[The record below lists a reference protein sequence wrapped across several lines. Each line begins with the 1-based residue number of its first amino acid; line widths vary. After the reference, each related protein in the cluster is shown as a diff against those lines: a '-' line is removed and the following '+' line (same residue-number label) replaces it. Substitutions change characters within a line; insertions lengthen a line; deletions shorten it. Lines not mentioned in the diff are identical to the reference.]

1 MKFSGSK
8 IELMTVVS
16 ICVLLLFLEAQ
27 FGALSA
33 AAALIGRYIPWTKTY
48 LIAVGI
54 ALWIG
59 MVVYSLRR
67 RYELS
72 REITAYKTLQS
83 EFEVAVIT
91 DKMTG
96 LPNRQGLE
104 IYLRA
109 MALSLAGD
117 QELMLIGI
125 LFSNLKMIAN
135 VQGFEIANA
144 IAMDVTDRL
153 VSRVHVPELVASVN
167 GEQFYLLLKD
177 DSRALGERA
186 SALIAALAE
195 NLRSID
201 LVNGPNLPL
210 ALHIG
215 VATLSRCPKN
225 TQSPIAAEIIRR
237 CDLAVHEAAQRGSG
251 AVVYFDAT
259 MEKSIDRR
267 GVIEASLDE
276 AIRGGQIEPHFQPLI
291 DLSDGSIAGF
301 EVLARWSH
309 PAIGQIPPAVFIPI
323 ATESGR
329 LEEMTL
335 AILDSACRS
344 AVEWTGDFRLAFNI
358 SPKSLNNDRF
368 MDEFVRTSKATGF
381 STRRMEVEITE
392 DAFVQDAFIL
402 SKPINKLKTEGM
414 SLAIDDFGTGYSSLR
429 HLQILPFDKIKI
441 DQSFIRDMTAD
452 PESRKIVEAI
462 VGLGRSMGLTTV
474 AEGIEGEEQRAIL
487 EDIGCKIGQGYL
499 FAKAMPAGQ
508 VMNFIR
514 AQNNAA
520 SGRPRLVKAASA

>member
-117 QELMLIGI
+117 QDLMLIGI

-167 GEQFYLLLKD
+167 GEQY
-177 DSRALGERA
+177 
-186 SALIAALAE
+186 
-195 NLRSID
+195 
-201 LVNGPNLPL
+201 
-210 ALHIG
+210 
-215 VATLSRCPKN
+215 
-225 TQSPIAAEIIRR
+225 
-237 CDLAVHEAAQRGSG
+237 
-251 AVVYFDAT
+251 
-259 MEKSIDRR
+259 
-267 GVIEASLDE
+267 
-276 AIRGGQIEPHFQPLI
+276 
-291 DLSDGSIAGF
+291 
-301 EVLARWSH
+301 
-309 PAIGQIPPAVFIPI
+309 
-323 ATESGR
+323 
-329 LEEMTL
+329 
-335 AILDSACRS
+335 
-344 AVEWTGDFRLAFNI
+344 
-358 SPKSLNNDRF
+358 
-368 MDEFVRTSKATGF
+368 
-381 STRRMEVEITE
+381 
-392 DAFVQDAFIL
+392 
-402 SKPINKLKTEGM
+402 
-414 SLAIDDFGTGYSSLR
+414 
-429 HLQILPFDKIKI
+429 
-441 DQSFIRDMTAD
+441 
-452 PESRKIVEAI
+452 
-462 VGLGRSMGLTTV
+462 
-474 AEGIEGEEQRAIL
+474 
-487 EDIGCKIGQGYL
+487 
-499 FAKAMPAGQ
+499 
-508 VMNFIR
+508 
-514 AQNNAA
+514 
-520 SGRPRLVKAASA
+520 